1 MSFRDGITGHEKQ
14 TDTIKRALDSGTLP
28 HAYLFSGMGGIGK
41 RLIAL
46 KLAEALQCSST
57 DSKPCGRCAGC
68 KKIKE
73 GNHPDLIE
81 LQADGKFIKIDQ
93 IRGLQKRLG
102 LRPFEGKATVCI
114 IDGAEK
120 MNLSAANALLKTLE
134 EPPQGTYLILL
145 TENMRQ
151 VISTVISR
159 CRRLSFNPLSAD
171 VISSMLIKDKGIAEK
186 DAKAA
191 AGISEGSMG
200 KAIELL
206 ECFDAEEREQMF
218 KLVIDFKNVDD
229 VFSISEKLTKK
240 EGAIKLIDFIDMLKF
255 FLRDLM
261 VFKSGIKKDKL
272 LNITSDEILKQGA
285 GSFSLAALIELFETV
300 AKTETAIM
308 MNVNKR
314 LAVENMLLKFY
325 NKKAD
330 LC

>member
-1 MSFRDGITGHEKQ
+1 MNFRRGITGQEKQ
-14 TDTIKRALDSGTLP
+14 IDTIERALDSGTLP
-28 HAYLFSGMGGIGK
+28 HAYLFCGMGGIGK

-46 KLAEALQCSST
+46 KLAETLQCNSPESR
-57 DSKPCGRCAGC
+57 PCGRCAGC
-68 KKIKE
+68 RKVKE

-81 LQADGKFIKIDQ
+81 LQPDGKFIKIEQ

-102 LRPFEGKATVCI
+102 LKPFEGRATICI

-120 MNLSAANALLKTLE
+120 MNPAAANALLKTLE
-134 EPPQGTYLILL
+134 EPPQDTYLILL
-145 TENMRQ
+145 TENIRQ

-159 CRRLSFNPLSAD
+159 CRRLNFNPLSAND
-171 VISSMLIKDKGIAEK
+171 VSSILTKDKGIAEK
-186 DAKAA
+186 DALAA
-191 AGISEGSMG
+191 AGMSEGSIG

-206 ECFDAEEREQMF
+206 ECFDAKEREEIF
-218 KLVIDFKNVDD
+218 ELVIDFKNVDD

-240 EGAIKLIDFIDMLKF
+240 DGAIKLTDFIDMLKF

-261 VFKSGIKKDKL
+261 VFKSGIKKERL
-272 LNITSDEILKQGA
+272 LNIASDEIIKKGA
-285 GSFSLAALIELFETV
+285 GSFSLAALIEIFETV

-330 LC
+330 IC

>member
-1 MSFRDGITGHEKQ
+1 LSFRQGITGHEKQ
-14 TDTIKRALDSGTLP
+14 IDTIERALESGTLP

-46 KLAEALQCSST
+46 KLAETLQCNSPESR
-57 DSKPCGRCAGC
+57 PCGKCSGC
-68 KKIKE
+68 RKIKE

-81 LQADGKFIKIDQ
+81 LQADGNFIKIEQ
-93 IRGLQKRLG
+93 IRGLQKRLS
-102 LRPFEGKATVCI
+102 LKSFEGRATVCI

-120 MNLSAANALLKTLE
+120 MNPAAANALLKTLE
-134 EPPQGTYLILL
+134 EPPQDTYLILL
-145 TENMRQ
+145 TENIRQ

-159 CRRLSFNPLSAD
+159 CRRLNFNPLSAD
-171 VISSMLIKDKGIAEK
+171 NISSTLIKDKGIDKK
-186 DAKAA
+186 DAIAA
-191 AGISEGSMG
+191 AGMSEGSMG
-200 KAIELL
+200 KALDLL
-206 ECFDAEEREQMF
+206 ECFDAKEREQMF
-218 KLVIDFKNVDD
+218 ELVIDFKNVDD

-240 EGAIKLIDFIDMLKF
+240 EGTIKLMDFIDMLKF

-261 VFKSGIKKDKL
+261 VFKSGVKKDRL
-272 LNITSDEILKQGA
+272 LNIASDEILKKGA
-285 GSFSLAALIELFETV
+285 GSFSPAALIEIFETV

-330 LC
+330 IC

>member
-1 MSFRDGITGHEKQ
+1 MSFREGISGHEKQ

-46 KLAEALQCSST
+46 KLAETLQCNSS
-57 DSKPCGRCAGC
+57 DSRPCGTCTGC

-81 LQADGKFIKIDQ
+81 LQADGKFIKIEQ

-120 MNLSAANALLKTLE
+120 MNPAAANALLKTLE
-134 EPPQGTYLILL
+134 EPPKDTYLILL
-145 TENMRQ
+145 TGNLRQ
-151 VISTVISR
+151 VIPTIISR
-159 CRRLSFNPLSAD
+159 CRRLNFNPLSAD
-171 VISSMLIKDKGIAEK
+171 DISSILIKDKGIAEK
-186 DAKAA
+186 EALAA
-191 AGISEGSMG
+191 ARMSEGSVG
-200 KAIELL
+200 KAIDLL

-218 KLVIDFKNVDD
+218 KFIIDFKNVDD

-240 EGAIKLIDFIDMLKF
+240 EGAIKLMDFIDMLKF

-272 LNITSDEILKQGA
+272 LNIASDETLKKGA
-285 GSFSLAALIELFETV
+285 GSFSLAALIEIFETV

-330 LC
+330 VC